1 MFTTSSMPLSAEQG
15 LQKNILLGAIPADAL
30 QLFRSDVKER
40 TFNQGVVLQEAGE
53 PIEHIYFP
61 QNGMISLLVVTLDGG
76 AIEAATIGREGSVG
90 MHGGFGGRRAFTRAV
105 AQITSKCFYV
115 SAESFHEAAAKSA
128 ALAEL
133 MTRYTEAL
141 WMESQQ
147 LAACNAKHSAEARL
161 CRWFLQTRD
170 RIESDTLPLTQ
181 EFLSEMLGVRR
192 TTVTLVARALQ
203 EAGII
208 KYHRG
213 VIHIM
218 DVDAL
223 KKSACECYAVLDQ
236 AHMAERLRLEA
247 HPA

>member
-1 MFTTSSMPLSAEQG
+1 MPEQG
-15 LQKNILLGAIPADAL
+15 LQKNVILGSIPPDAL
-30 QLFRSDVKER
+30 QLFRSDLKER

-53 PIEHIYFP
+53 PIENIYFP

-76 AIEAATIGREGSVG
+76 AIEAATVGREGSVG
-90 MHGGFGGRRAFTRAV
+90 IHGGFGGRRAFTRAV

-115 SAESFHEAAAKSA
+115 AADRFHQAVAKSA
-128 ALAEL
+128 ALADL

-147 LAACNAKHSAEARL
+147 IAACNAKHSAEARL

-170 RIESDTLPLTQ
+170 RIGSDTLPLTQ

-203 EAGII
+203 EGGII

-223 KKSACECYAVLDQ
+223 RQCACECYAVLDQ
-236 AHMAERLRLEA
+236 SHLSERLGLKARSI
-247 HPA
+247 